1 MNAIKESIL
10 SIAELCCMEYISES
24 RAYLKESLLE
34 CRKPDGE
41 SVHAEVMR
49 EFADEKREN
58 AFGSYIALHV
68 LAHSMH
74 RESLLDESELSEV
87 ETYLGSCLQAHD
99 QLRYRWS
106 LDQAIRIKR
115 AKER

>member
-1 MNAIKESIL
+1 MKEVKESIL
-10 SIAELCCMEYISES
+10 SIAELCCMEYIAES
-24 RAYLKESLLE
+24 RAYLKESLLA
-34 CRKPDGE
+34 CREPDGD
-41 SVHAEVMR
+41 SIHAEVMR
-49 EFADEKREN
+49 DFADEKREN

-74 RESLLDESELSEV
+74 RESLLDESELAEV
-87 ETYLGSCLQAHD
+87 ESFLGTCLQAHD

-106 LDQAIRIKR
+106 LDQAIRLKR